1 MLGQDVGVA
10 LGGIRS
16 VGGQQFVGVHLGFGG
31 IYATGGLEPRH
42 CSNIGGVNQPIT
54 RGHRGAVVQQRGI
67 AHHARVAVGSAH
79 HHGEIALR
87 ATPQERRYARYV
99 ERSC

>member
-1 MLGQDVGVA
+1 MLGQDVCVA
-10 LGGIRS
+10 FGGIRS
-16 VGGQQFVGVHLGFGG
+16 VGCQQFVGVYLSFGSVHTTSGF
-31 IYATGGLEPRH
+31 EPRH

-67 AHHARVAVGSAH
+67 AHYARVAVGSANDH
-79 HHGEIALR
+79 SEIALR
-87 ATPQERRYARYV
+87 ATPQQCSDLLDI